1 MKLLTL
7 RAVASLV
14 VQRQYTRAAN
24 LIDKT
29 LEDETGPAWQRFLG
43 RLAVFLRDPYFTPFA
58 SILTVGNG
66 KMPFLSFS
74 GLPGDACPGAG
85 TCLDFCY
92 SFRSWRY
99 PAAFV
104 RQVQNLVLLREN
116 QEAITADFDKYQDR
130 LAWPGETM
138 DFRLYVD
145 GDFDSVETVEF
156 WFDYLRHNSWLRGYG
171 YSKSFFELLAYRGQ
185 IPNNYKLNIS
195 SGHNHTASTLKK
207 VMALP
212 CTRGRFI
219 AIDLGRPV
227 KSTDHAN
234 RDHQA
239 ELRQA
244 HGSAAFTC
252 PGQCGTC
259 TPDGHAC
266 GSARFNNVDII
277 IAAH

>member
-14 VQRQYTRAAN
+14 AQRQYTRAAK

-29 LEDETGPAWQRFLG
+29 LEDEAGPAWQRFLG

-85 TCLDFCY
+85 PCLDFCY

-116 QEAITADFDKYQDR
+116 QEVITADFDKYQER
-130 LAWPGETM
+130 LAPGETM

-145 GDFDSVETVEF
+145 GDFDSVETVHF
-156 WFDYLRHNSWLRGYG
+156 WFNLLNNNPWLSTYG
-171 YSKSFFELLAYRGQ
+171 YSKSFHELLAFRGQ

-195 SGHNHTASTLKK
+195 SGHNHTAATVKK
-207 VMALP
+207 IAALP

-227 KSTDHAN
+227 KSADHGN
-234 RDHQA
+234 REHQA
-239 ELRQA
+239 ELRAA
-244 HGSAAFTC
+244 HGRAAFTC
-252 PGQCGTC
+252 PGSCGDC
-259 TPDGHAC
+259 TPGGHAC
-266 GSARFNNVDII
+266 GSPKFDNVDII
-277 IAAH
+277 IATH